1 MRFHALIVTGGS
13 PAVSLL
19 QSLSVDL
26 LRFEEYIER
35 VTGGELDS
43 FVIKP
48 GGLCSESVLSTSI
61 SVLRDPQLSSKP
73 VVALTM
79 GDPCGIGPEIIVKAL
94 ALPRVSN
101 WCRILVLGDPDSL
114 KKAATFCT
122 GLSEITIVVAETYE
136 KDGKKWRRLNWPEN
150 KSSVLVWN
158 PLQVEGETTFTLGEV
173 MPEAGRFAAEW
184 VIFAVQLA
192 MAGVVDA
199 IVTAPLNKEAMNLGG
214 YKFAGHTEL
223 LAKYSGAKTS
233 RLMLASGNFKVVHAT
248 GHCSYKDVPKKLTKE
263 RIIET
268 IELSRDFFVASDV
281 ADPKIA
287 VAGLNPHAGDGGL
300 FGDEEPRVI
309 EPAVA
314 ECRAKGWNVTG
325 PFPADTLFGKVVRGD
340 YDVVFLAGGYVSR
353 SGSHSG

>member
-1 MRFHALIVTGGS
+1 M
-13 PAVSLL
+13 
-19 QSLSVDL
+19 
-26 LRFEEYIER
+26 
-35 VTGGELDS
+35 DS

-173 MPEAGRFAAEW
+173 KREKSQF
-184 VIFAVQLA
+184 
-192 MAGVVDA
+192 
-199 IVTAPLNKEAMNLGG
+199 
-214 YKFAGHTEL
+214 KF
-223 LAKYSGAKTS
+223 
-233 RLMLASGNFKVVHAT
+233 
-248 GHCSYKDVPKKLTKE
+248 
-263 RIIET
+263 
-268 IELSRDFFVASDV
+268 
-281 ADPKIA
+281 
-287 VAGLNPHAGDGGL
+287 
-300 FGDEEPRVI
+300 
-309 EPAVA
+309 
-314 ECRAKGWNVTG
+314 
-325 PFPADTLFGKVVRGD
+325 
-340 YDVVFLAGGYVSR
+340 
-353 SGSHSG
+353 